1 VSNDNDVSVLN
12 GLIKTTLD
20 SMKGYEDAAKDAD
33 STQFATMFADFAR
46 DRAQVAAQL
55 QDQVRTLGGEPELDS
70 SMLSAVHRTFMDLKQ
85 AITGKDDK
93 AIINEVERG
102 EDHIKAKYE
111 DAMKDTDVSAATQA
125 VIKDGFASVREGHDK
140 MSALKHSIA

>member
-1 VSNDNDVSVLN
+1 MSDTDISVLN

-20 SMKGYEDAAKDAD
+20 SMNGYEDAAKDAE

-46 DRAQVAAQL
+46 DRAQVATKL
-55 QDQVRTLGGEPELDS
+55 QNQVRTLGGEPELDS
-70 SMLSAVHRTFMDLKQ
+70 SMLAAAHRTFMDLKQ

-111 DAMKDTDVSAATQA
+111 DAMKDTDVSPATQA